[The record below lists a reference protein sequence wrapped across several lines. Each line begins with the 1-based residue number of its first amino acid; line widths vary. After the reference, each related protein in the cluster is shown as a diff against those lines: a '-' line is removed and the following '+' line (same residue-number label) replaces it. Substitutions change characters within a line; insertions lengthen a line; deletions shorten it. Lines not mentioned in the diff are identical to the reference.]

1 MAKHILWDGQKSV
14 DLDQY
19 PPQAWNNL
27 GGQTSDTGNDS
38 REDRAAAGKFYET
51 VAVLYR
57 CVTLRQVGISRVP
70 WVITRNGKDIWLD
83 EDPMPPAQLAYLTDF
98 RRLLRLTEAALC
110 LSPEAFWFVE
120 RNRVKPLSLRWHS
133 PSSIIPQWREA
144 DGLVGFK
151 RILSQGHFKMFEPA
165 DYVYFALPNPL
176 HETIPG
182 RPAAQAA
189 LAAAGLLYAID
200 AFGSAFISRGAIKA
214 TLLTAPVGTSPTERD
229 RLRAW
234 WRRAFGGIG
243 NAFGTEVIS
252 SEVKPVI
259 VGEGLEQLNNGELT
273 RAKQEEIATSL
284 GVPHSL
290 VFSNAANFAT
300 ASKDDVHFYDKTVI
314 PSFSFL
320 AEVLNE
326 QLLGPQGFALEL
338 RPESMS
344 IYQEDEKERAASVGV
359 LVQAGMSLVLALE
372 ILGYDL
378 TDEQWAQMKEIP
390 EPVAPSAPVVPV
402 VPVPTPGA
410 DIITEANNV
419 LEKATFRRWAARR
432 KNPNPDAFR
441 SDILTTADK
450 TAVLAEMME
459 DADGGT
465 LPPFLP
471 RGGAHTHKATNP
483 ATPDPEAEL
492 RKRESAE
499 RKAAKEIAAGLKK
512 QQAAVVSAI
521 GENGNVSAAEQAIT
535 ESHTTATEALRRAL
549 IAGTDLGT
557 SYAIAG
563 LESTGFGM
571 DWTLA
576 NTEAQQWA
584 EQHAGQLIKDIDATS
599 LDRVRSA
606 VASWVESGAPLSSL
620 IDELAPTFGPN
631 RASLIATTELTRSY
645 AEGSRQI
652 YKASGVVT
660 SWRWETANDNL
671 VCPICGPL
679 NGKVVKI
686 DAPFNVHLPAGMK
699 VDTFDAPPSHVNC
712 RCGVSGVIEAVQP
725 RQPAPERVEAG
736 TVAPTSN
743 DVGMKVRSNLLSEN
757 AKVNQQKLLSLE
769 LDSINSEREQI
780 LQIQRSAR
788 TDLQKNKLR
797 ELEEKYQ
804 TTFERYA
811 TAPAGENL
819 SIEQQRKLLAVDAPS
834 RVSVDIVGEL
844 SDIERKRLKDSTDFI
859 ESISSNLDVKTK
871 INQTNTGTQRAFYN
885 EQTNTVVLQTYNRDI
900 SSLHELGHAI
910 EKDSGEAFWEYRKKF
925 YDSRTQGDELQRL
938 YRGNDTELYK
948 KDKWSDPYMGKV
960 YSGTESASELIS
972 MGLEELYN
980 NPLKFA
986 ESDPDFFD
994 FVISYLRR

>member
-300 ASKDDVHFYDKTVI
+300 ASQDDMHFYDKTVI

-344 IYQEDEKERAASVGV
+344 IYQEDEKERAASVGA

-419 LEKATFRRWAARR
+419 LEKATFRRWAAKR

-450 TAVLAEMME
+450 AAVLAEMME

-483 ATPDPEAEL
+483 ATPDPEVEL

-631 RASLIATTELTRSY
+631 RASLIATTELTRAY

-725 RQPAPERVEAG
+725 RQPAPERVEAVTG
-736 TVAPTSN
+736 GPRTAVQAERLRTIEDDIRGQSYESAAVVDADGNVIFRKDGRTNSVSFTPEEFVLMN
-743 DVGMKVRSNLLSEN
+743 DKTITHNH
-757 AKVNQQKLLSLE
+757 
-769 LDSINSEREQI
+769 
-780 LQIQRSAR
+780 
-788 TDLQKNKLR
+788 
-797 ELEEKYQ
+797 
-804 TTFERYA
+804 
-811 TAPAGENL
+811 PAGWTFSSTDPRRAGNSFSPSDVKL
-819 SIEQQRKLLAVDAPS
+819 AIEQNLAEIRAVTPEYLYTLKRPQGGWEPGFWS
-834 RVSVDIVGEL
+834 SV
-844 SDIERKRLKDSTDFI
+844 IEPQMKEDETFREKRIYHKRC
-859 ESISSNLDVKTK
+859 EWDV
-871 INQTNTGTQRAFYN
+871 
-885 EQTNTVVLQTYNRDI
+885 
-900 SSLHELGHAI
+900 
-910 EKDSGEAFWEYRKKF
+910 
-925 YDSRTQGDELQRL
+925 
-938 YRGNDTELYK
+938 
-948 KDKWSDPYMGKV
+948 
-960 YSGTESASELIS
+960 
-972 MGLEELYN
+972 
-980 NPLKFA
+980 
-986 ESDPDFFD
+986 
-994 FVISYLRR
+994 

>member
-300 ASKDDVHFYDKTVI
+300 ASQDDMHFYDKTVI

-344 IYQEDEKERAASVGV
+344 IYQEDEKERAASVGA

-402 VPVPTPGA
+402 VPVVPVPTPGA
-410 DIITEANNV
+410 DIIIEPNNV
-419 LEKATFRRWAARR
+419 LEKATFRRWAAKR

-450 TAVLAEMME
+450 AAVLAEMME

-499 RKAAKEIAAGLKK
+499 RKAEQEIAAGLKK
-512 QQAAVVSAI
+512 QQAAVEAAMRSSGTAA
-521 GENGNVSAAEQAIT
+521 AAEQAVT
-535 ESHTTATEALRRAL
+535 ESRTTATEALRRAL
-549 IAGTDLGT
+549 LSGSDLGVA
-557 SYAIAG
+557 YAIAG
-563 LESTGFGM
+563 LESVGFGM
-571 DWTLA
+571 DWTLVNEDA
-576 NTEAQQWA
+576 KKWA
-584 EQHAGQLIKDIDATS
+584 ERAAGQLIKDIDATTIDS
-599 LDRVRSA
+599 VRRH
-606 VASWVESGAPLSSL
+606 VAAWAESGAPLESL
-620 IDELAPTFGPN
+620 IEKLTPTFGQG
-631 RASLIATTELTRSY
+631 RASLIAATETTRAY
-645 AEGSRQI
+645 AEGNRI
-652 YKASGVVT
+652 AYKASGVVT
-660 SWRWETANDNL
+660 SWEWQTANDNL

-699 VDTFDAPPSHVNC
+699 VEAFDAPPSHPGC
-712 RCGVSGVIEAVQP
+712 RCWLTPTIDEL
-725 RQPAPERVEAG
+725 PAQQTAQAG
-736 TVAPTSN
+736 DGGRGA
-743 DVGMKVRSNLLSEN
+743 DAAR
-757 AKVNQQKLLSLE
+757 
-769 LDSINSEREQI
+769 EREYQSG
-780 LQIQRSAR
+780 LDRLFEPDSAAG
-788 TDLQKNKLR
+788 DLTPTYTYTPFS
-797 ELEEKYQ
+797 ETE
-804 TTFERYA
+804 F
-811 TAPAGENL
+811 AGEKPVTTRTEAEAQGWQSVMSSAQADIWAKNSVVQNPML
-819 SIEQQRKLLAVDAPS
+819 HMTSESAATSIRQNGFSLDRTAWGRVYGDGVYMSDKTDVVSIYRMEGGGETLKLKINVTNPYHFETDEVPYSGMRKL
-834 RVSVDIVGEL
+834 
-844 SDIERKRLKDSTDFI
+844 
-859 ESISSNLDVKTK
+859 
-871 INQTNTGTQRAFYN
+871 
-885 EQTNTVVLQTYNRDI
+885 
-900 SSLHELGHAI
+900 
-910 EKDSGEAFWEYRKKF
+910 
-925 YDSRTQGDELQRL
+925 
-938 YRGNDTELYK
+938 
-948 KDKWSDPYMGKV
+948 
-960 YSGTESASELIS
+960 ASELGS
-972 MGLEELYN
+972 SPAELDRLSKILGTVDADERVTRNYAAAITN
-980 NPLKFA
+980 IAQDAGYDSLHIVPQ
-986 ESDPDFFD
+986 SDRLLHSIGGDQWVIFD
-994 FVISYLRR
+994 TKKVTVIWDE

>member
-344 IYQEDEKERAASVGV
+344 IYQEDEKERAASVGA

-402 VPVPTPGA
+402 VPVVPVPTPGA

-419 LEKATFRRWAARR
+419 LEKATFRRWAAKR

-450 TAVLAEMME
+450 AAVLAEMME

-483 ATPDPEAEL
+483 ATPDPAEEL

-725 RQPAPERVEAG
+725 RQPAQGAGAGDGVTQAVPTFASVEDAKAWAEKNIFESYGRASEIDFSKFEEKGTLQSLQIVLDTAQAHSSGIKFGRVKTRLGDLGEIAGVSKVDVKNAINQLDLNLYGPVWDLTPEKFVNWAKDNVGKNLVGESMEDFIVHEMAHARLNHYRVLTGQEYPRFTKAWKEVANTISPYAKSNFAELYAEAYTAKFKG
-736 TVAPTSN
+736 QALNQTARELVDTVDSF
-743 DVGMKVRSNLLSEN
+743 LLSKQR
-757 AKVNQQKLLSLE
+757 AT
-769 LDSINSEREQI
+769 SERL
-780 LQIQRSAR
+780 LQAYI
-788 TDLQKNKLR
+788 DKLGQSDAS
-797 ELEEKYQ
+797 EAL
-804 TTFERYA
+804 
-811 TAPAGENL
+811 TAWRN
-819 SIEQQRKLLAVDAPS
+819 
-834 RVSVDIVGEL
+834 
-844 SDIERKRLKDSTDFI
+844 
-859 ESISSNLDVKTK
+859 
-871 INQTNTGTQRAFYN
+871 
-885 EQTNTVVLQTYNRDI
+885 
-900 SSLHELGHAI
+900 
-910 EKDSGEAFWEYRKKF
+910 YRKEIAKEF
-925 YDSRTQGDELQRL
+925 PIA
-938 YRGNDTELYK
+938 N
-948 KDKWSDPYMGKV
+948 
-960 YSGTESASELIS
+960 
-972 MGLEELYN
+972 
-980 NPLKFA
+980 
-986 ESDPDFFD
+986 
-994 FVISYLRR
+994 

>member
-300 ASKDDVHFYDKTVI
+300 ASKDDIHFYDKTVI

-344 IYQEDEKERAASVGV
+344 IYQEDEKERAASVGA

-402 VPVPTPGA
+402 PVPTPGA

-419 LEKATFRRWAARR
+419 LEKATFRRWAAKRR
-432 KNPNPDAFR
+432 NPNPDAFR

-450 TAVLAEMME
+450 AAVLAEMME

-483 ATPDPEAEL
+483 ATPDPEVEL

-631 RASLIATTELTRSY
+631 RASLIATTELTRAY

-660 SWRWETANDNL
+660 KWRWQTANDNL

-679 NGKVVKI
+679 NQTIVQI
-686 DAPFNVHLPAGMK
+686 DNPFNVHLPAGLK

-725 RQPAPERVEAG
+725 RQPAPERVEAVTG
-736 TVAPTSN
+736 GPRTAVQAERLRTIEDDIRGQSYESAAVVDADGNVIFRKDGRTNSVSFTPEEFVLMN
-743 DVGMKVRSNLLSEN
+743 DKTITHNH
-757 AKVNQQKLLSLE
+757 
-769 LDSINSEREQI
+769 
-780 LQIQRSAR
+780 
-788 TDLQKNKLR
+788 
-797 ELEEKYQ
+797 
-804 TTFERYA
+804 
-811 TAPAGENL
+811 PAGWTFSSTDPRRAGNSFSPSDVKL
-819 SIEQQRKLLAVDAPS
+819 AIEQNLAEIRAVTPEYLYTLKRPQGGWEPGFWSSVIEPQMKEDERFVKNEFITNVVNGRMTLEDAEAKHWHTIWSIVFPGLKLDY
-834 RVSVDIVGEL
+834 
-844 SDIERKRLKDSTDFI
+844 KRI
-859 ESISSNLDVKTK
+859 RI
-871 INQTNTGTQRAFYN
+871 
-885 EQTNTVVLQTYNRDI
+885 
-900 SSLHELGHAI
+900 
-910 EKDSGEAFWEYRKKF
+910 
-925 YDSRTQGDELQRL
+925 
-938 YRGNDTELYK
+938 
-948 KDKWSDPYMGKV
+948 
-960 YSGTESASELIS
+960 
-972 MGLEELYN
+972 
-980 NPLKFA
+980 
-986 ESDPDFFD
+986 
-994 FVISYLRR
+994 